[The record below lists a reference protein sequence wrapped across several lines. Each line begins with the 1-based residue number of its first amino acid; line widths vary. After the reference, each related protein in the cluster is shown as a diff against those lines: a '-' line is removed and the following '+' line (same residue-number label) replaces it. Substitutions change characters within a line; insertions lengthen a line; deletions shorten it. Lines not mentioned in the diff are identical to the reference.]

1 MNGGSTRRL
10 NVTDADFKLCPF
22 CDRVAV
28 TTTVNLFDS
37 SLAMNR
43 CLKCK
48 AEWDDAR
55 ETEDQSEEA

>member
-1 MNGGSTRRL
+1 M
-10 NVTDADFKLCPF
+10 TDRDFKLCPF

-28 TTTVNLFDS
+28 TTTVNLFDP
-37 SLAMNR
+37 LLVAKR

-55 ETEDQSEEA
+55 EEKTEIEEA

>member
-1 MNGGSTRRL
+1 MSES
-10 NVTDADFKLCPF
+10 DFKLCPF

-37 SLAMNR
+37 SLVMNR

-55 ETEDQSEEA
+55 EETETEEA